1 MHQTYKT
8 ERLQLHKLTLHDVD
22 FIFELVNTGA
32 WIKFIG
38 DRQVKTTAD
47 AIAYI
52 EKITANP
59 DVNYWVVKLKD
70 SIVPLGVITF
80 IKRNYLE
87 QHDIG
92 FAFLPQHAKKGYAFE
107 AAQEVLNNLLGAENC
122 TTILATTIK
131 ENIASI
137 QLLKKLGFTFK
148 TELNIGN
155 ETLHVYAVNK
165 DQLCKPINQ
174 S

>member
-1 MHQTYKT
+1 MLQIYKT
-8 ERLQLHKLTLHDVD
+8 ERLQLQKLTLHDVN

-92 FAFLPQHAKKGYAFE
+92 FAFLPQHAKKGHA
-107 AAQEVLNNLLGAENC
+107 
-122 TTILATTIK
+122 
-131 ENIASI
+131 
-137 QLLKKLGFTFK
+137 LKQR
-148 TELNIGN
+148 
-155 ETLHVYAVNK
+155 NK
-165 DQLCKPINQ
+165 Y
-174 S
+174 

>member
-8 ERLQLHKLTLHDVD
+8 KRLQLHKLTLHDVD
-22 FIFELVNTGA
+22 FIFELVNTDA

-59 DVNYWVVKLKD
+59 DINYWVVKLKD
-70 SIVPLGVITF
+70 SNVPLGVITF
-80 IKRNYLE
+80 IKRDYLE

-92 FAFLPQHAKKGYAFE
+92 FAFLPEHAKKGYAFE
-107 AAQEVLNNLLGAENC
+107 GAMEVLHDLLRSKDH
-122 TTILATTIK
+122 TSILATTIK
-131 ENIASI
+131 ENTSSI

-148 TELNIGN
+148 TEINTAN
-155 ETLHVYAVNK
+155 EILHVYAVNK

-174 S
+174 L

>member
-8 ERLQLHKLTLHDVD
+8 QRLQLHQLTLHDVD
-22 FIFELVNTGA
+22 FIFELVNTDA

-70 SIVPLGVITF
+70 SNVPLGVITF
-80 IKRNYLE
+80 IKRAYLE

-92 FAFLPQHAKKGYAFE
+92 FALLPQHAKKGYAFE
-107 AAQEVLNNLLGAENC
+107 AAQEVLNNLLGADNC
-122 TTILATTIK
+122 TTILAITII
-131 ENIASI
+131 ENIPSI
-137 QLLKKLGFTFK
+137 QLLKKLGFTCK
-148 TELNIGN
+148 TELKIGN
-155 ETLHVYAVNK
+155 ETLHVYAINK
-165 DQLCKPINQ
+165 N
-174 S
+174 

>member
-1 MHQTYKT
+1 MQENYKT
-8 ERLQLHKLTLHDVD
+8 ERLLLNKLSLNNVD

-38 DRQVKTTAD
+38 DRHVKTPAD

-52 EKITANP
+52 KKINANP
-59 DVNYWVVKLKD
+59 DINYWVVKLQD
-70 SIVPLGVITF
+70 NEMPVGVITL
-80 IKRNYLE
+80 IKRDYLE

-92 FAFLPQHAKKGYAFE
+92 FAFLPQHAKNGYAFE
-107 AAQEVLNNLLGAENC
+107 AAQEVLNNLLGTENG

-155 ETLHVYAVNK
+155 ETLHVYAINK
-165 DQLCKPINQ
+165 KNYANP
-174 S
+174 